1 VRPDKQPTMQDLLE
15 LAHQVE
21 QQLEAAKIGLDEAEI
36 TGTAGGGQV
45 MVSMTATGDVRGVRI
60 DPEAVDPDNVAGLE
74 ALVLAALRDAHTRV
88 QELTQQMIAPVRDGL
103 TLFGK
108 PLH

>member
-1 VRPDKQPTMQDLLE
+1 MQDLLE
-15 LAHQVE
+15 QAHRVG
-21 QQLEAAKIGLDEAEI
+21 QQMEAARIGLDEAEI

-45 MVSMTATGDVRGVRI
+45 MIFMTATGDVRGVRI
-60 DPEAVDPDNVAGLE
+60 DPEAVDPENVAGLE

-88 QELTQQMIAPVRDGL
+88 EELTQQMIAPVRDGIAL
-103 TLFGK
+103 LGR